1 MAEATAAATCRR
13 ELDLEI
19 PADEVTKKL
28 ESVAKE
34 FARVARVP
42 GFRPGKAPVSL
53 IRRRFADD
61 IKGEVVQS
69 LVPQRV
75 EQAVTEQKLT
85 PVSQPQVE
93 QLDFTEGQPLKFR
106 AVFEVLPEFELAN
119 YKDLDLEMP
128 VMDVTDDD
136 VTKEIESVR
145 ERAAAFAPVEGR
157 PAENGDHVQLKI
169 MGTTEGGGEPIQADT
184 VLCHIGAEETME
196 PFNENL
202 RGANTGDH
210 KNFDVTYPADYP
222 DAKLVGK
229 TYHYAVEVLGIKN
242 KKLPELNDEFAKD
255 VSDATTL
262 DELKKK
268 VREGLEAA
276 RDHKHKD
283 LLHEKVLAAVVKL
296 HDFPVPESLVQ
307 HQMDVRLER
316 FVRQLAGQGIDPR
329 AVNFDWATLRSR
341 QQERASD
348 DVKAELIV
356 DRIATAE
363 NIDVT
368 DEEVK
373 RSCGV
378 TKLSTG
384 SRRIPE
390 FAPSPR
396 RKPSHPNRA
405 PEVTIFTQMKTFDES
420 EPEYRGTTLIPMVV
434 EQTSRGERAYDIYSR
449 LLKEH
454 IIFIGTPI
462 DDHVANL
469 ATAQMLFLQAE
480 DPERD
485 IQLYINSPGGS
496 ITAGFAIYDTMQFVK
511 PDVVTT
517 CIGQAASIAAVLLV
531 GGAPKKRFALPN
543 ARILIHQPW
552 MSGLGGQA
560 TDIDLHA
567 KEILRMRMMIN
578 KLLAQ
583 HSGQSVE
590 RIEKDVERDFIMNPE
605 QAKEYGM
612 IDEII
617 YKHR

>member
-1 MAEATAAATCRR
+1 MAEATGAATCRR

-69 LVPQRV
+69 LVPERV
-75 EQAVTEQKLT
+75 EKAVSEQKLT

-93 QLDFTEGQPLKFR
+93 KLDFTEGQPLKFR
-106 AVFEVLPEFELAN
+106 AVFEVLPEFDLAN

-128 VMDVTDDD
+128 AMDVTDDD
-136 VTKEIESVR
+136 VTKEIETLR

-157 PAENGDHVQLKI
+157 PAENGDYVQLKI
-169 MGTTEGGGEPIQADT
+169 MGTPEGGGEPIQADS

-210 KNFDVTYPADYP
+210 KNFDVAYPADYP
-222 DAKLVGK
+222 DAKLAGK

-255 VSDATTL
+255 VSDAATL
-262 DELKKK
+262 DELKTKI
-268 VREGLEAA
+268 REGLEHQ
-276 RDHKHKD
+276 RDHKHKE
-283 LLHEKVLAAVVKL
+283 LLREKVLAAVVKL

-316 FVRQLAGQGIDPR
+316 VVRSLAAQGVDPR
-329 AVNFDWATLRSR
+329 AVNVDWVTLRSR

-368 DEEVK
+368 DEEVNHE
-373 RSCGV
+373 
-378 TKLSTG
+378 L
-384 SRRIPE
+384 
-390 FAPSPR
+390 
-396 RKPSHPNRA
+396 
-405 PEVTIFTQMKTFDES
+405 
-420 EPEYRGTTLIPMVV
+420 
-434 EQTSRGERAYDIYSR
+434 
-449 LLKEH
+449 EH
-454 IIFIGTPI
+454 
-462 DDHVANL
+462 
-469 ATAQMLFLQAE
+469 
-480 DPERD
+480 
-485 IQLYINSPGGS
+485 
-496 ITAGFAIYDTMQFVK
+496 
-511 PDVVTT
+511 
-517 CIGQAASIAAVLLV
+517 AASHSGESAA
-531 GGAPKKRFALPN
+531 AIH
-543 ARILIHQPW
+543 ARLTKQGTLDR
-552 MSGLGGQA
+552 MK
-560 TDIDLHA
+560 A
-567 KEILRMRMMIN
+567 KLRSD
-578 KLLAQ
+578 KTLDWLAQ
-583 HSGQSVE
+583 NS
-590 RIEKDVERDFIMNPE
+590 RIRTVAAAETK
-605 QAKEYGM
+605 
-612 IDEII
+612 
-617 YKHR
+617 

>member
-1 MAEATAAATCRR
+1 MADATAATCRR

-69 LVPQRV
+69 LVPERV
-75 EQAVTEQKLT
+75 EKAVTEQKLT

-93 QLDFTEGQPLKFR
+93 KLDFIEGQPLKFR

-119 YKDLDLEMP
+119 YKDLELEMP
-128 VMDVTDDD
+128 VLDVTDDD
-136 VTKEIESVR
+136 VTKEVETVR

-157 PAENGDHVQLKI
+157 PAENGDYVQLKLT
-169 MGTTEGGGEPIQADT
+169 GTPEGGGEPIQADS

-210 KNFDVTYPADYP
+210 KNFDVVYPADYP
-222 DAKLVGK
+222 DAKLTGK

-255 VSDATTL
+255 VSDVTTL

-268 VREGLEAA
+268 IREGLEHQ
-276 RDHKHKD
+276 RDHKHKE
-283 LLHEKVLAAVVKL
+283 LLREKVLAAVVKL
-296 HDFPVPESLVQ
+296 HDFPVPDSLVQ

-316 FVRQLAGQGIDPR
+316 VVRSLAAQGVDPR
-329 AVNFDWATLRSR
+329 AVNVDWVTLRSR

-368 DEEVK
+368 DEEVNHE
-373 RSCGV
+373 
-378 TKLSTG
+378 L
-384 SRRIPE
+384 
-390 FAPSPR
+390 
-396 RKPSHPNRA
+396 
-405 PEVTIFTQMKTFDES
+405 
-420 EPEYRGTTLIPMVV
+420 
-434 EQTSRGERAYDIYSR
+434 
-449 LLKEH
+449 EH
-454 IIFIGTPI
+454 
-462 DDHVANL
+462 
-469 ATAQMLFLQAE
+469 
-480 DPERD
+480 
-485 IQLYINSPGGS
+485 
-496 ITAGFAIYDTMQFVK
+496 
-511 PDVVTT
+511 
-517 CIGQAASIAAVLLV
+517 AASHSGESAA
-531 GGAPKKRFALPN
+531 AIH
-543 ARILIHQPW
+543 ARLTKQGTLDR
-552 MSGLGGQA
+552 MK
-560 TDIDLHA
+560 A
-567 KEILRMRMMIN
+567 KLRSD
-578 KLLAQ
+578 KTLDWLAQ
-583 HSGQSVE
+583 NS
-590 RIEKDVERDFIMNPE
+590 RISTVAATESK
-605 QAKEYGM
+605 
-612 IDEII
+612 
-617 YKHR
+617 